1 MPLIGL
7 TGGYA
12 SGKSLVSSVFAKLGG
27 KVIDCDVLAR
37 EVVEP
42 DSDGLSLVVE
52 AFGEKVLSEDQAL
65 DRWALAD
72 IVFSDTGRRH
82 ELEAILHP
90 LIRKEVFR
98 RADLIFEKK
107 RTAKVVVEAPLLFE
121 YGLYRMMS
129 KNVLVTCLPIQQL
142 ERGMRRDSSTITEA
156 ELRINAQ
163 WPFSK
168 KKKLADIV
176 IDNSD
181 DEETTRASAKSAWQ
195 SLSHSM

>member
-12 SGKSLVSSVFAKLGG
+12 SGKSLVASVFAKLGG
-27 KVIDCDVLAR
+27 RVIDCDVVAR

-42 DSDGLSLVVE
+42 GSEGLAFVVE
-52 AFGEKVLSEDQAL
+52 AFGAKVLSKDQTL

-72 IVFSDTGRRH
+72 IIFSDTGRRH

-90 LIRKEVFR
+90 IIRKEVFR
-98 RADLIFEKK
+98 RADEIFEKK
-107 RTAKVVVEAPLLFE
+107 HSALVVVEAPLLFE

-129 KNVLVTCLPIQQL
+129 INVLVTCLPTQQL
-142 ERGMRRDSSTITEA
+142 ERGMRRDSSTVTET

-163 WPFSK
+163 WPLPK
-168 KKKLADIV
+168 KKKLADII
-176 IDNSD
+176 IDNSGG
-181 DEETTRASAKSAWQ
+181 EEATRAIATTVWQ
-195 SLSHSM
+195 NLSHSM

>member
-27 KVIDCDVLAR
+27 KIIDCDIIAR

-42 DSDGLSLVVE
+42 GTEGLFLVAE
-52 AFGEKVLSEDQAL
+52 AFGKGVLSEDNSL
-65 DRWALAD
+65 NRGALAD
-72 IVFSDTGRRH
+72 IVFSDIGRRH

-98 RADLIFEKK
+98 RSDEILRKK
-107 RTAKVVVEAPLLFE
+107 RSAMVVVEAPLLFE
-121 YGLYRMMS
+121 YGLYRLMS
-129 KNVLVTCLPIQQL
+129 KNVLVTCLPSQQM
-142 ERGMRRDSSTITEA
+142 ERGMKRDSITVTET

-163 WPFSK
+163 WPFSRK
-168 KKKLADIV
+168 EKLADAV
-176 IDNSD
+176 IDNSGGE
-181 DEETTRASAKSAWQ
+181 EETRDAAKKVWLG
-195 SLSHSM
+195 LSQNM